1 MRTIVTIA
9 IAALLFSAPDTQA
22 ADRAKSQGQIDA
34 ARTVLNEFKAKAGE
48 NKSVA
53 ADIAAAEQNLEK
65 AAASLK
71 AGEKMFGGLTDE
83 AEADVRHQT
92 ALLDLNL
99 KVAVSKLEKSRI
111 EAESV
116 VLGKKIDAVQA
127 KVKIFDD
134 FRAEIARLKSELAAS
149 EIGGKELDKLKR
161 EKGALEEQ
169 LAGVKKEKEALET
182 VKAENLRLT
191 GQLEKLQAE
200 QKKLQA
206 VPAAIPA
213 PIKFESVAPLK
224 QIEAPLPKSV
234 PMAVE
239 EKLQKG
245 VPQKVEPVVSEPSV
259 KIDELVAPLIVPA
272 LEK

>member
-1 MRTIVTIA
+1 MRTIVMIA
-9 IAALLFSAPDTQA
+9 VAALLFVAPGSQA
-22 ADRAKSQGQIDA
+22 ADRVKSQGHIDS
-34 ARTVLNEFKAKAGE
+34 ARSALNEFKAKVGE
-48 NKSVA
+48 NKLIA
-53 ADIAAAEQNLEK
+53 ADVSAAEQNLEK
-65 AAASLK
+65 AAVAQK
-71 AGEKMFGGLTDE
+71 AGERMFGGITDE

-99 KVAVSKLEKSRI
+99 KVAASKLEKVRI
-111 EAESV
+111 EAESA
-116 VLGKKIDAVQA
+116 VLGKKIDTVQA

-134 FRAEIARLKSELAAS
+134 FRAEITRLKSELAAS
-149 EIGGKELDKLKR
+149 EMRAKELEKLKK
-161 EKGALEEQ
+161 EKSALEEQ
-169 LAGVKKEKEALET
+169 LVGVKKEKEALEA

-213 PIKFESVAPLK
+213 PIKLESVAPLK
-224 QIEAPLPKSV
+224 QIEAPLPKIV

-239 EKLQKG
+239 EKLQKT
-245 VPQKVEPVVSEPSV
+245 VPQKAEPVVTEPSV